1 MVNVTINV
9 DTALKKMLGRHPE
22 INWSEVARQAW
33 RQKAQT
39 LEMLD
44 ELTARSTATEQDVA
58 ELAAKLR
65 KGIARRHE
73 RG

>member
-9 DTALKKMLGRHPE
+9 DAELKKMLGHHPE

-33 RQKAQT
+33 RQKAQA

-44 ELTARSTATEQDVA
+44 ELTAKSRATEQDVA
-58 ELAAKLR
+58 ELAAMLK